1 MKLPARAATFVY
13 RFLIAGLVLTGLPA
27 RAVTVEEIPS
37 PRPTGWTVDLTGTL
51 PRATKAE
58 LDRLGDEVKAKTGA
72 ELAIVVVDTTGRVEP
87 REFATRL
94 FNHWGIGERDK
105 NNGLLV
111 FAALDDR
118 AAEIIL
124 GDGIDSD
131 AQVRASDEIMQGVMV
146 PRFRQ
151 GDPAGAILQGATACA
166 SRILEVSPA
175 APAAP
180 ADPRGAKPSPGTA
193 QAPAPPRP
201 LKTEPPVVSPTP
213 SPQPPPSFGEMVL
226 GCFLLLAIGF
236 SVIAG
241 LVGVVWLMV
250 RPKRCPRCKTKMVLL
265 SEAQDDAHLQPS
277 ERAEEAVGSVDYK
290 VWLCPSCGEV
300 KKKVRG
306 RLSSYTP
313 CPSCSARTLQ
323 SVSRTIQAADYDNG
337 GLVQVD
343 ESCAHC
349 AHRRSYTYATPVLR
363 RPTPTRT
370 VLSTSSRP
378 SFFSSSS
385 SSSRSSSSSSGS
397 GFGGGRSSSSGGSGF
412 GGGRSSGGSSSG
424 GGGKSSGKGSSG
436 RW

>member
-1 MKLPARAATFVY
+1 MKLLVRAATFAPCV
-13 RFLIAGLVLTGLPA
+13 LIAGLFLTGLPA
-27 RAVTVEEIPS
+27 HAVTVEEIPS
-37 PRPTGWTVDLTGTL
+37 PRPSGWTVDLTGTL
-51 PRATKAE
+51 PRTTKAK
-58 LDRLGDEVKAKTGA
+58 LDRLGDDVKARTGA
-72 ELAIVVVDTTGRVEP
+72 ELAVVVVGSTDGVEP

-105 NNGLLV
+105 NNGLLL

-118 AAEIIL
+118 AAEIVL

-131 AQVRASDEIMQGVMV
+131 DQVRASEEIMQGVMV
-146 PRFRQ
+146 PYFRQ
-151 GDPAGAILQGATACA
+151 GDPAEALLRGATACVA
-166 SRILEVSPA
+166 RILDAPA
-175 APAAP
+175 AAP
-180 ADPRGAKPSPGTA
+180 ADPRGAKPSPGSA
-193 QAPAPPRP
+193 GAPAPSRP
-201 LKTEPPVVSPTP
+201 LKTEPPVVSPAP
-213 SPQPPPSFGEMVL
+213 SRQPAPSLGEMVT
-226 GCFLLLAIGF
+226 GCFVLLVMGFSAIG
-236 SVIAG
+236 G
-241 LVGVVWLMV
+241 LVGVVWLIV

-313 CPSCSARTLQ
+313 CPGCSARTLQ
-323 SVSRTIQAADYDNG
+323 SVSQTIQAADYDNG

-349 AHRRSYTYATPVLR
+349 AHRRSHTYATPVLR
-363 RPTPTRT
+363 RPTPAVNRPA
-370 VLSTSSRP
+370 VSSSSRP
-378 SFFSSSS
+378 SFFSS

-397 GFGGGRSSSSGGSGF
+397 GFGGGRSSGGS
-412 GGGRSSGGSSSG
+412 RSG